1 MGTALKSVFLCLFV
15 VLAGCNERS
24 EPADEPE
31 AVKSNEMKGDVVRL
45 GAESKAEAIFIA
57 KEYMAEH
64 HAELDISHR
73 PPSAEYFAK
82 AAHDDKPLWVV
93 GFAVPRNLDASGR
106 PADGSFRKYYTF
118 GLWIREN
125 GNVESTM
132 ITSP

>member
-1 MGTALKSVFLCLFV
+1 MGMASKLIFSIFFL
-15 VLAGCNERS
+15 VLAGCSERS

-45 GAESKAEAIFIA
+45 GPESKVEAIAIA
-57 KEYMAEH
+57 QEYMAEH
-64 HAELDISHR
+64 QAELDISHR

-82 AAHDDKPLWVV
+82 APHDDKPLWVV
-93 GFAVPRNLDASGR
+93 GFAVPRKPDASGR
-106 PADGSFRKYYTF
+106 PADGSIRTYYTF

-125 GNVESTM
+125 GKVESTM